1 MKKVLKMR
9 SKLENIIKKDMVRF
23 TWSKG
28 CGNTNH
34 MWEGI
39 VFYRCKVKKSKGI
52 TGNRAMIKQTYK
64 PYNFFYF

>member
-34 MWEGI
+34 MWEGNC
-39 VFYRCKVKKSKGI
+39 FL
-52 TGNRAMIKQTYK
+52 
-64 PYNFFYF
+64 